1 MFAEYYDVT
10 KKGGRDVGARGG
22 GDGGKADIGDN
33 NHVGG
38 FGSGKP
44 RDE

>member
-1 MFAEYYDVT
+1 MLRRKE
-10 KKGGRDVGARGG
+10 GGMSGRGG
-22 GDGGKADIGDN
+22 GDGGKADMGDN